1 MEHQGLTQLTI
12 PVRPL
17 FLVVTNTVR
26 LPDITNVP
34 TARVF
39 EEVQRLAIL
48 LMMGNGTITSSKRH
62 TPDLPRPGVEEDA
75 LFELVRVPVP
85 TAGL

>member
-1 MEHQGLTQLTI
+1 MKHQGLTQLAI
-12 PVRPL
+12 PVGSL

-26 LPDITNVP
+26 LPNIADVT

-39 EEVQRLAIL
+39 EEVQRLIIL

-62 TPDLPRPGVEEDA
+62 IPDLPRPGV
-75 LFELVRVPVP
+75 
-85 TAGL
+85 